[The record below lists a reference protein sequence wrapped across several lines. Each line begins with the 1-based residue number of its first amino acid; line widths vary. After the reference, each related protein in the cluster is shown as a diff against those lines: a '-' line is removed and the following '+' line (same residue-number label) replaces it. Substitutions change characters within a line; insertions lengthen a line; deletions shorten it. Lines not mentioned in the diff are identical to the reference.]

1 MQYFDLDTKEKQ
13 LLNDFETGKLKEI
26 KNLKKAKK
34 LYRQYANNT
43 LQKTKNINIRIN
55 ERDLYRL
62 KSQAIK
68 EGMPYQTLIASL
80 LHKFSWSE
88 LSFS

>member
-13 LLNDFETGKLKEI
+13 LLKDFETGKLKEI

-43 LQKTKNINIRIN
+43 LQKTKSINIRIN

-88 LSFS
+88 QSFN